1 MLLLS
6 IGFLL
11 VTQLATIM
19 QNITTLES
27 FTKGIEDHVYVPHLC
42 RMSLIRVV
50 FGPIWRSSLD
60 RGAGS
65 YPLSLCGRL
74 TNHHYIDHLINRLY
88 LLPYFLTSYKGS
100 MSKFLEK
107 YETGEKV
114 GEGTDGVVRV
124 CYHKEKKKRY
134 AVKSMR
140 MEEEQV
146 LFLKRNF
153 LSITHLHHCNVI
165 KYQGLYLDMKRHT
178 ANLVMEYETMKP
190 LNTFSHFTQGQLKS
204 IMKQLL

>member
-1 MLLLS
+1 MRNLPIFQRTLGTGQSKAEKVKLKKPTS
-6 IGFLL
+6 ELVMGNGF
-11 VTQLATIM
+11 V
-19 QNITTLES
+19 
-27 FTKGIEDHVYVPHLC
+27 
-42 RMSLIRVV
+42 
-50 FGPIWRSSLD
+50 SSEV
-60 RGAGS
+60 S
-65 YPLSLCGRL
+65 
-74 TNHHYIDHLINRLY
+74 
-88 LLPYFLTSYKGS
+88 GS
-100 MSKFLEK
+100 MNKFLEK

-134 AVKSMR
+134 TVKSMR

-146 LFLKRNF
+146 VFLKRNF

-165 KYQGLYLDMKRHT
+165 KYQRLYLDMKRHT

-190 LNTFSHFTQGQLKS
+190 LSTFSHFTQGKLKS